1 MKDIHIEKILH
12 KSKYV
17 ISESPKYIPIADD
30 FDNDD
35 VLPDSINVAPITKAD
50 SNVLEA
56 DETEPV
62 EDQEQTA
69 EVEPTVIPEPEIV
82 PQPVDNNDTQDEV
95 DKVQNSIIKANI
107 SIMKKMQDEI
117 ELLNNKINSLSTQVV
132 ELDTDVEEVKEPTDE
147 EKLGSRKK
155 DSHPFYMNLNDL
167 WSGNEFHNRND
178 FNEMGMKKLDDGTY
192 IADFDVIKNYINTN
206 DDL

>member
-69 EVEPTVIPEPEIV
+69 EVEPTVIPEPEIA
-82 PQPVDNNDTQDEV
+82 P
-95 DKVQNSIIKANI
+95 QNSIIKANI